1 MGSSVPGRGGLG
13 SKNLGRRSQ
22 ADGGLGSKIP
32 SQRWPGNC
40 GRGRGGEGRGGE
52 GSGENKKLSKYVD
65 AQSARAVMFTEVKKL
80 LELNPLVQEKLTFPH
95 NLKKARL
102 RTLINQRFH
111 RLCKNPNPN
120 PGIKTLFE
128 DHLCAQSQPAPGP
141 WMTNT
146 PQVPHPSV
154 FVRPIGLNAHNTS
167 VGTSSGGI
175 MVWELGN
182 KNKLFS
188 RNFNVWDLEN
198 CSTALQIEAHIG
210 GVNDIAF
217 TIPNKHVYI
226 ITCGDDKLVKFV
238 FSTTID
244 GKIKAWLYDNQGSRV
259 DYDVPGHSATTIAY
273 NDDGTRFFSFGT
285 NKEGD
290 PYLVEWNE
298 TKGSIKH
305 IYLSL
310 LKRPPGIVQFD
321 TTKNILAVGD
331 NFMVKYWDLDNVN
344 LLATTYA
351 NGGFSGLLAVSTS
364 ENGVKI
370 LANKDGVQLL
380 KLIENR
386 PFDASRVSSAA
397 KLKSTSYGA
406 HNVNIGSPSNVDRV
420 VREPPMVPTNR
431 ENRGFS
437 YAKSRTIEEYSQCRS
452 LRLTYSSSSTPI
464 KLCLWSADIWVRK
477 TSKYLLMPHGRATSP
492 AIDTCIQFHRDEKHL
507 LAVHEAHI
515 AVYEAPNLHA
525 LSRCRT

>member
-40 GRGRGGEGRGGE
+40 GRGRGRWNKIVTKFGDVGLFW
-52 GSGENKKLSKYVD
+52 ENKKLSKYVD

-198 CSTALQIEAHIG
+198 CSTALQLLHTPRIVQMSYHGVNDIRKHLEIEAHIG

-259 DYDVPGHSATTIAY
+259 DYDAPGHSATTIAY

-298 TKGSIKH
+298 TEGSIKH
-305 IYLSL
+305 IYLL
-310 LKRPPGIVQFD
+310 DEDEDGRHK
-321 TTKNILAVGD
+321 
-331 NFMVKYWDLDNVN
+331 VK
-344 LLATTYA
+344 
-351 NGGFSGLLAVSTS
+351 GGF
-364 ENGVKI
+364 
-370 LANKDGVQLL
+370 DDFQ
-380 KLIENR
+380 
-386 PFDASRVSSAA
+386 
-397 KLKSTSYGA
+397 
-406 HNVNIGSPSNVDRV
+406 NIRIS
-420 VREPPMVPTNR
+420 
-431 ENRGFS
+431 
-437 YAKSRTIEEYSQCRS
+437 
-452 LRLTYSSSSTPI
+452 
-464 KLCLWSADIWVRK
+464 
-477 TSKYLLMPHGRATSP
+477 
-492 AIDTCIQFHRDEKHL
+492 
-507 LAVHEAHI
+507 
-515 AVYEAPNLHA
+515 
-525 LSRCRT
+525 